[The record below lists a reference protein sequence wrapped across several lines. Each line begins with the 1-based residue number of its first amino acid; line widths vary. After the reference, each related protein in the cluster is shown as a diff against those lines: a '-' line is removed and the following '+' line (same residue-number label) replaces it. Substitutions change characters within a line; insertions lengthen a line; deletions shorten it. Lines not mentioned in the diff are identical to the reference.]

1 VPGTIRKR
9 ILALSPLPVQEG
21 RYRLEE
27 IRDADEVFMTNIGL
41 LVSSISSIEP
51 LGFQAKSVEYT
62 KKFRT
67 VLEEDIHIQR

>member
-1 VPGTIRKR
+1 
-9 ILALSPLPVQEG
+9 
-21 RYRLEE
+21 
-27 IRDADEVFMTNIGL
+27 MTNTGL